1 MKKKLKILI
10 ILILVCLMLVFV
22 NKSKKNNENGNLS
35 NMGLVQEKDGTV
47 YYNKYEKGIFAVKN
61 GKEKQITDET
71 AYSINIVN
79 DKIYYLTIA
88 DFSNV
93 LIKCVDINGENRKTI
108 ATIYTSL
115 SKIYVQDENIYYYT
129 NEKENGIAKIDLN
142 GENKSQVISGKIQD
156 FCVAEGKIF
165 YINELNQICS
175 TSISGQNNV
184 ILNDQV
190 TAKKIQL
197 VNGWIYYY
205 NELENAL
212 FRMKENGKNNELISV
227 LVKNEVYNV
236 CGKYVYYLDQEKS
249 KIARMQ
255 IGKSN
260 KCDDIIDVSI
270 SKTKINIAGDELYYL
285 DKSQDES
292 QTYQIFRVKID
303 GKEAEKIIYQ

>member
-1 MKKKLKILI
+1 MKNKLKILI
-10 ILILVCLMLVFV
+10 VLILVCVMLVFI
-22 NKSKKNNENGNLS
+22 NKSKKNSENGNLS
-35 NMGLVQEKDGTV
+35 NMGLAQEKDGTV

-108 ATIYTSL
+108 ATIDTSM
-115 SKIYVQDENIYYYT
+115 SKIHVYDGNIYYHT
-129 NEKENGIAKIDLN
+129 NEKDSGIAKVDLN
-142 GENKSQVISGKIQD
+142 GENKFQIISGKIQD
-156 FCVAEGKIF
+156 FCVEKGKIF
-165 YINELNQICS
+165 YINDLGQICS
-175 TSISGQNNV
+175 TTISGENNV
-184 ILNDQV
+184 VLNDKV

-197 VNGWIYYY
+197 VDGWVYYY

-236 CGKYVYYLDQEKS
+236 YGKYVYYLDQENS
-249 KIARMQ
+249 KISRMQ

-260 KCDDIIDVSI
+260 KCDDIVNVNT
-270 SKTKINIAGDELYYL
+270 SKTKLNIAGDELYYL
-285 DKSQDES
+285 DKSLDEA
-292 QTYQIFRVKID
+292 QTYQIFRVKIN
-303 GKEAEKIIYQ
+303 GKEAEKIIY